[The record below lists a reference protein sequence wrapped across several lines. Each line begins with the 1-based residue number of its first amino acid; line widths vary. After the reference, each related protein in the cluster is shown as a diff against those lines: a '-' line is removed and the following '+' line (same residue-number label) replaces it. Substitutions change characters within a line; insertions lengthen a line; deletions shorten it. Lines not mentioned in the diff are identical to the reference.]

1 MEHWRW
7 PAGFRKVQRAQDHS
21 PTVAIDPGECVWLQ
35 EKELISVAP
44 SGPMVTMSHWQQA
57 TTLALR
63 MTGTEGDTCLATG
76 PAISVA
82 NSGSAMLCLQHF
94 QEAGVEAAISQE

>member
-35 EKELISVAP
+35 GKNLISVASLRP
-44 SGPMVTMSHWQQA
+44 KVTMFHGETD
-57 TTLALR
+57 TTFPWR
-63 MTGTEGDTCLATG
+63 VTGTEVDD
-76 PAISVA
+76 
-82 NSGSAMLCLQHF
+82 
-94 QEAGVEAAISQE
+94 